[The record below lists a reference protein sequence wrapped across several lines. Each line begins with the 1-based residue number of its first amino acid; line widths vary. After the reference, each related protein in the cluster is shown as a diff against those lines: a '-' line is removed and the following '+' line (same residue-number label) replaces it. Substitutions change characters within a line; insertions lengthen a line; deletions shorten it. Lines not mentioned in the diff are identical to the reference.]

1 MSDPGS
7 RVSAAADR
15 SGRRPLS
22 RTLDARARPCQQRR
36 QDARRMAHEGVAG
49 AARCVELLDDI
60 RGDEH
65 SPVTE

>member
-1 MSDPGS
+1 
-7 RVSAAADR
+7 
-15 SGRRPLS
+15 
-22 RTLDARARPCQQRR
+22 
-36 QDARRMAHEGVAG
+36 MAHEGVAG